1 MEVPAGEETET
12 LRCPEAALAAMVTV
26 AVTCVAVAFTL
37 LTVTPVDGENCTLV
51 TPERL
56 APLIA
61 RVTVFPA
68 CPLAGF
74 RDVIWGG
81 ADGARIV

>member
-1 MEVPAGEETET
+1 MEVPAGDETET
-12 LRCPEAALAAMVTV
+12 FRDPAAALAVIVTV

-56 APLIA
+56 VPKTERA
-61 RVTVFPA
+61 TVLPA

-74 RDVIWGG
+74 RVPIWG